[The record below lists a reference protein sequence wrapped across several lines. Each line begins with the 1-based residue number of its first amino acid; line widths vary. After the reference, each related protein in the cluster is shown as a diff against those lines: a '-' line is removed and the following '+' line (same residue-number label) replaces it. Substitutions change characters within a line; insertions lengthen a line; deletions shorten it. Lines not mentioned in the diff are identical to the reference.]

1 MVQRMPLYFFVPQE
15 SKESLNSNLRLSA
28 SECVSSMRDNLDPV
42 VDGVDLLLAELRALK
57 SQGPH
62 LRIMHRFREP
72 GMLCAPGEEIVI
84 VYIVRRGWLY
94 PLRLSLALRM
104 LIDYLA
110 KHSHF
115 PQSASQIEAGMRADP
130 FYIKHGANAMLH
142 NGLKRRISR
151 SAIKEYVKR
160 LRLALE
166 LTFREAGL
174 SIDPRHTIVSAPTV
188 TNEVGYRLKATA
200 EWFHID

>member
-1 MVQRMPLYFFVPQE
+1 
-15 SKESLNSNLRLSA
+15 
-28 SECVSSMRDNLDPV
+28 MRDSLEPV
-42 VDGVDLLLAELRALK
+42 VDGVDLLLAELHLLK

-62 LRIMHRFREP
+62 LRIVHRFREP

-84 VYIVRRGWLY
+84 AYLVHRGKLY
-94 PLRLSLALRM
+94 PLRLSLTLRM
-104 LIDYLA
+104 LVDYLA

-130 FYIKHGANAMLH
+130 FYMKHGTNALLH

-166 LTFREAGL
+166 LGFLQAGL
-174 SIDPRHTIVSAPTV
+174 NFDPRQVVVSEPAV

-200 EWFHID
+200 EWFHINIFEKS

>member
-1 MVQRMPLYFFVPQE
+1 ME
-15 SKESLNSNLRLSA
+15 A
-28 SECVSSMRDNLDPV
+28 V
-42 VDGVDLLLAELRALK
+42 VDSVDLLLAELRLLK

-62 LRIMHRFREP
+62 LRIVHRFRQY
-72 GMLCAPGEEIVI
+72 GVLCAPGEEVA
-84 VYIVRRGWLY
+84 VAYLVHRGQTH

-130 FYIKHGANAMLH
+130 FYAKHGTNAILH
-142 NGLKRRISR
+142 NGLKRRITR
-151 SAIKEYVKR
+151 SAIKEYIKR

-166 LTFREAGL
+166 LTCKEAGL
-174 SIDPRHTIVSAPTV
+174 NIDPRQVIVSEATV
-188 TNEVGYRLKATA
+188 TNEVGYRLKSSV
-200 EWFHID
+200 EWFHLDLA